1 MSVPIQVV
9 LRNCIHKLSHYS
21 ELIRF
26 EHSIFALPF
35 ALSALLLAV
44 KTPGWPTW
52 SMWGWVILAMVGGR
66 TYAMALN
73 RIADASIDAKNP
85 RTAQRGIPSGRVTL
99 LEAWTLALL
108 GLGAFA
114 FATWQL
120 PLICQLLWPVAV
132 MLLTLYSWM
141 KRFSALCHLV
151 LGLCLGAGAVGGWL
165 AAGGHWHGGIPLALG
180 LGIACWVMGF
190 DVIYACQDTR
200 FDQQEGLWSIPA
212 RLGIAQAL
220 RFSRYAHIAC
230 MLCLIGFG
238 SWYHTHYQPMV
249 VGYWVALVLM
259 GILLWKEHQLVR
271 PDDLSRVNEAFFTL
285 NGWISL
291 GMFTCLLLSK
301 LVQR

>member
-1 MSVPIQVV
+1 MKLLMSFSKISQK
-9 LRNCIHKLSHYS
+9 IADYA
-21 ELIRF
+21 ELLRF

-44 KTPGWPTW
+44 KAPHWPSW

-73 RIADASIDAKNP
+73 RIADARIDAKNP
-85 RTAQRGIPSGRVTL
+85 RTAQRGLPSGRVTH
-99 LEAWTLALL
+99 LEAYLLALA

-120 PLICQLLWPVAV
+120 PLVCQLLWPVAV
-132 MLLTLYSWM
+132 LLLSVYSWM
-141 KRFSALCHLV
+141 KRFSSLCHLV

-212 RLGIAQAL
+212 KLGVPQAL
-220 RFSRYAHIAC
+220 RFSQYAHISC
-230 MLCLIGFG
+230 MLLLLGFG
-238 SWYHTHYQPMV
+238 WWYHTHYQPMLW
-249 VGYWVALVLM
+249 GYWVALGVM

-291 GMFTCLLLSK
+291 GMFCLILLSK
-301 LVQR
+301 YLSLPL